1 MTDSVVLLDVG
12 GTFVKGGIADS
23 AGNLA
28 EGQVWQVP
36 VRSEGSKEEI
46 FESLAESLRQGI
58 AKSQDLGMR
67 AAGLAA
73 TFPGPFDYNA
83 GVPLMEHKFA
93 AIYGMDLKEWIR
105 GIAGERF
112 GVSFVH
118 DVNAQLSGEMFRGAA
133 TGFRNVCVITL
144 GTGLGF
150 AFSIDGRIQYS
161 STASPARSIYNMPYR
176 DGILEDYVS
185 KRGFLK
191 AYREL
196 TGKDEPDLTVKEIG
210 RRAAAGDSAALKTF
224 SEAAS
229 ILASAVG
236 PTLSEIGTEC
246 LLFGGQI
253 SRSFIFMEKT
263 LREGLAG
270 VRSLERVSTVAHIEE
285 AALYG
290 AFATFARQHPD
301 LDGHFDRLSHRR

>member
-46 FESLAESLRQGI
+46 LESLAESLRQGI

-118 DVNAQLSGEMFRGAA
+118 DVNAQLSGEMFCGA
-133 TGFRNVCVITL
+133 GVGYRNVCVITL

-150 AFSIDGRIQYS
+150 AFSIDGKIQYS
-161 STASPARSIYNMPYR
+161 STASPARSIYKMPYG
-176 DGILEDYVS
+176 DGVLEDYVS
-185 KRGFLK
+185 KRGFLR

-196 TGKDEPDLTVKEIG
+196 SGKDEPELTVKEIG
-210 RRAAAGDSAALKTF
+210 RRAGAGEAVALETF
-224 SEAAS
+224 SHVGS
-229 ILASAVG
+229 ILSKAVS
-236 PTLSEIGTEC
+236 PILSEIGTEC
-246 LLFGGQI
+246 LLLGGQI
-253 SRSFIFMEKT
+253 SRSYIFMEDT
-263 LREGLAG
+263 LRRGLAG
-270 VRSLERVSTVAHIEE
+270 VASLKHLSPVAHIKE

-290 AFATFARQHPD
+290 AFATFARQYPD
-301 LDGHFDRLSHRR
+301 IL

>member
-46 FESLAESLRQGI
+46 LESLAESLRQGI

-161 STASPARSIYNMPYR
+161 STASPARSIYNMP
-176 DGILEDYVS
+176 
-185 KRGFLK
+185 
-191 AYREL
+191 
-196 TGKDEPDLTVKEIG
+196 
-210 RRAAAGDSAALKTF
+210 
-224 SEAAS
+224 
-229 ILASAVG
+229 
-236 PTLSEIGTEC
+236 
-246 LLFGGQI
+246 
-253 SRSFIFMEKT
+253 
-263 LREGLAG
+263 
-270 VRSLERVSTVAHIEE
+270 
-285 AALYG
+285 
-290 AFATFARQHPD
+290 
-301 LDGHFDRLSHRR
+301 

>member
-46 FESLAESLRQGI
+46 LESLAESLRQGI

-210 RRAAAGDSAALKTF
+210 HRDVLRSRFDPRLGRRPYPLRDRDRVPAVRRTDFTVFHIYEKGFEGRSCR
-224 SEAAS
+224 SE
-229 ILASAVG
+229 
-236 PTLSEIGTEC
+236 
-246 LLFGGQI
+246 
-253 SRSFIFMEKT
+253 
-263 LREGLAG
+263 
-270 VRSLERVSTVAHIEE
+270 VA
-285 AALYG
+285 
-290 AFATFARQHPD
+290 
-301 LDGHFDRLSHRR
+301 